1 MNSIA
6 QVPYNM
12 QNTEKGDAE
21 PYVYYGCAKHFFTT
35 HSKANEANAYD
46 VAQMLLTQALATTK
60 LLIDNGSSV
69 ELGFR
74 FNHSIIVDAISGI
87 ETQIELAI
95 KALEHQVQ
103 ESAK

>member
-6 QVPYNM
+6 HISPNM
-12 QNTEKGDAE
+12 QNSEKSETE
-21 PYVYYGCAKHFFTT
+21 PFVYYGCAENFFTT
-35 HSKANEANAYD
+35 HQQADESDSYD
-46 VAQMLLTQALATTK
+46 VVQMLLTQALATTK

-87 ETQIELAI
+87 ETQIEMAL
-95 KALEHQVQ
+95 KALNHQAQ
-103 ESAK
+103 EPKL